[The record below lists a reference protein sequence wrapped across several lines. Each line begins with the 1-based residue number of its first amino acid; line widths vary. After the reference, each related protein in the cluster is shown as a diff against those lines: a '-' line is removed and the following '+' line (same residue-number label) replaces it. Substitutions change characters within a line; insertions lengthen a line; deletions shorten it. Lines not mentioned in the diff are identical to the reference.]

1 MVSASVIA
9 MAALCWLGLL
19 FGVALLGERR
29 PNLFEKRWAIV
40 YALSLAIHCTSWT
53 FYGTV
58 TQASRSGWWLPPTFV
73 GAILMYLFGLKFL
86 RRLVQLVREYN
97 AGSLA
102 DLIAVRLGRHSGLAA
117 TVTVVVV
124 IGIVPY
130 IALQLKAVA
139 MSYGILSHGQLPES
153 EPWQDSALYV
163 ALLMALFAMLF
174 GTRRASTMAHN
185 RGLVLAMAFE
195 SLFKLGAMLALGT
208 LLFTA
213 APAGLP
219 VNVPAPPD
227 SGGFPALILL
237 GALAMFTMPHQFY
250 AGIVECRDDSHLR
263 SARWLF
269 PLYLLLISLPILP
282 LARLGDALL
291 GPSGVSSDMYVL
303 ALPLARGEHGLALI
317 AFLGGLS
324 AATSM
329 VVIAT
334 LTLSLMVVNHF
345 IAPLRVKAGWG
356 RDERVDLR
364 GELLNHRRVAIL
376 VVILLAWAYSRVLAS
391 NEALADIG
399 AISFSALAGLTPAL
413 LAAVYRPQLG
423 PRAVM
428 AGLAAGT
435 LAWMYAV
442 MPALLSPA
450 PAWMHGGPFGLHW
463 LAPDNLLGLS
473 NWNRLGRAVV
483 VSLLVNLVVMLAVAS
498 SRFGRSAQAISVGE
512 VGLVELRA
520 LAARFLPSER
530 VELLFDQAPLS
541 GPAGSILAAQVEH
554 ELAAV
559 IGAASARLLLEVV
572 HRQGRDDLDTVV
584 AIVGEAA
591 QDLRFNQ
598 RVLEAALENMS
609 QCICVVDAELR
620 LVAWNTPYARLFN
633 YPAELLQVGRSVA
646 ELTRWNI
653 DAGMLGPG
661 EVEQR
666 VQRRLAHMRAG
677 TRHLSER
684 RFPDGTIVEIRG
696 NPMPGGGFVATFTDV
711 TAFRQAEA
719 GLKRVN
725 ETLELRVDERTRALT
740 AASAEAQAAND
751 AKSRF
756 LAAVTHDLMQ
766 PLHAAQLFAHT
777 LTEHGRDAVTAQH
790 LNGALAATEGLLS
803 GLLDVA
809 RLEGGRLQP
818 QPRAFPLADVLDP
831 LSAEFGAIARDR
843 GVRLDV
849 VGTRLWVRS
858 DPQLLRRVLQN
869 FLSNALRYAEHGR
882 VLLGVRRS
890 GAQLRVEV
898 WDTGP
903 GIAQQEQRLI
913 FEEFRRGSTAGG
925 QGLGLGLSIAQRMAA
940 LLDHPLGLRS
950 WPGRGSVFDLTLP
963 TARTALRLPPLPEAS
978 VSLPAGRVLIVD
990 NEPAALAALG
1000 HLLSGWG
1007 WLVHAARNAEQALAA
1022 PWRPDL
1028 QVLDFHLD
1036 AGQTG
1041 LDVWHR
1047 LERQHPG
1054 VSTVM
1059 LTADRDGELRQRL
1072 LEAGIGVLYKPLKP
1086 LALHQVLQRI
1096 ALESRSRSAPDLDV
1110 TPGPRPDNAG
1120 QTSQRIS
1127 P

>member
-1 MVSASVIA
+1 MLSASVIA
-9 MAALCWLGLL
+9 IAALCWLGLL

-29 PNLFEKRWAIV
+29 PHIFEKRWAIV

-73 GAILMYLFGLKFL
+73 GAILMYLFALGFL
-86 RRLVQLVREYN
+86 RRMVQLVREYN

-102 DLIAVRLGRHSGLAA
+102 DLIAVRLGRHPGLAA
-117 TVTVVVV
+117 LVTVVVV

-139 MSYGILSHGQLPES
+139 MSYGILSHGQLAES
-153 EPWQDSALYV
+153 SPWQDSALYV

-208 LLFTA
+208 LLFA
-213 APAGLP
+213 ALPADLP
-219 VNVPAPPD
+219 ANVPAPPD
-227 SGGFPALILL
+227 SSGFPALILL

-250 AGIVECRDDSHLR
+250 AGIVECREDGQLR
-263 SARWLF
+263 TARWLF

-282 LARLGDALL
+282 LARLGDAWL
-291 GPSGVSSDMYVL
+291 GASGVSSDMYVL
-303 ALPLARGEHGLALI
+303 ALPLARGEHGLALV

-345 IAPLRVKAGWG
+345 VAPLRVRAGWG
-356 RDERVDLR
+356 RDEHGDLR
-364 GELLNHRRVAIL
+364 GELLNYRRVAIL
-376 VVILLAWAYSRVLAS
+376 VVILLAWAYSRLLAG

-423 PRAVM
+423 SRAVM

-435 LAWMYAV
+435 LVWLYAV
-442 MPALLSPA
+442 LPALLSSM
-450 PAWMHGGPFGLHW
+450 PAWLHDGPFGLHW
-463 LAPDNLLGLS
+463 LAPDGLLGLG

-483 VSLLVNLVVMLAVAS
+483 VSLLLNVAVMLAMAGSRYGRVA
-498 SRFGRSAQAISVGE
+498 RTVSVGD

-520 LAARFLPSER
+520 LAARFLPPER
-530 VELLFDQAPLS
+530 VEYLFASAPAA
-541 GPAGSILAAQVEH
+541 GPAGSARVAEVEH

-609 QCICVVDAELR
+609 QGICVVDAELR
-620 LVAWNTPYARLFN
+620 LVAWNTPYARLFD
-633 YPAELLQVGRSVA
+633 YPPEMLQVGRPVA
-646 ELTRWNI
+646 ELTRHNI
-653 DAGMLGPG
+653 DIGMLGPG

-666 VQRRLAHMRAG
+666 VQRRLAHMREG

-719 GLKRVN
+719 ALKRIN
-725 ETLELRVDERTRALT
+725 ETLELRVEARTRELA
-740 AASAEAQAAND
+740 AASAEAQAANE

-766 PLHAAQLFAHT
+766 PLHAAQLFAHA
-777 LTEHGRDAVTAQH
+777 LTERGGDAANARH
-790 LNGALAATEGLLS
+790 LNGALAATEGLLT

-809 RLEGGRLQP
+809 RLEGGRLHP
-818 QPRAFPLADVLDP
+818 QPRAFALAEVLDP
-831 LSAEFGAIARDR
+831 LAAEFRAIAIDR

-849 VGTRLWVRS
+849 VGTRAWVRS

-869 FLSNALRYAEHGR
+869 FLSNALRYGERGR
-882 VLLGVRRS
+882 VLLGTRRR
-890 GAQLRVEV
+890 GGQLRIEV

-903 GIAQQEQRLI
+903 GIAPEEQRLI
-913 FEEFRRGSTAGG
+913 FQEFRRGSAAGG
-925 QGLGLGLSIAQRMAA
+925 QGLGLGLSIAQRMAD
-940 LLDHPLGLRS
+940 LLGHPLGLRS
-950 WPGRGSVFDLTLP
+950 WPGRGSVFHVDAP
-963 TARTALRLPPLPEAS
+963 VAQAVARSAPPAHAQQP
-978 VSLPAGRVLIVD
+978 LPAGRALLLD

-1000 HLLSGWG
+1000 SLLAGWG
-1007 WLVHAARNAEQALAA
+1007 WHVHVARNAEQALAA

-1028 QVLDFHLD
+1028 HILDFHLD
-1036 AGQTG
+1036 GGQTG
-1041 LDVWHR
+1041 LDVWHLLR
-1047 LERQHPG
+1047 ARYADVP
-1054 VSTVM
+1054 TVM

-1072 LEAGIGVLYKPLKP
+1072 LEAGVGVLYKPLKP
-1086 LALHQVLQRI
+1086 LALRQVLQRVI
-1096 ALESRSRSAPDLDV
+1096 AGAERA
-1110 TPGPRPDNAG
+1110 
-1120 QTSQRIS
+1120 
-1127 P
+1127 

>member
-1 MVSASVIA
+1 MLSTSIIA
-9 MAALCWLGLL
+9 VAALCWLGLL

-29 PNLFEKRWAIV
+29 PRIFERRWAIV

-73 GAILMYLFGLKFL
+73 GAILMYVFALKFL

-97 AGSLA
+97 ASSLA
-102 DLIAVRLGRHSGLAA
+102 DLIAVRLGRHPGLAA
-117 TVTVVVV
+117 MVTAVMV

-139 MSYGILSHGQLPES
+139 MSYGILSRGQLAQS
-153 EPWQDSALYV
+153 APWQDSALYV

-174 GTRRASTMAHN
+174 GTRRASTMEHN

-195 SLFKLGAMLALGT
+195 SLFKLGAMLALGS
-208 LLFTA
+208 LLFSA
-213 APAGLP
+213 LPAGLP
-219 VNVPAPPD
+219 ITVPPPPD

-237 GALAMFTMPHQFY
+237 GALAMFTLPHQFY
-250 AGIVECRDDSHLR
+250 AGVVECRDDGHLR
-263 SARWLF
+263 TARWLF

-282 LARLGDALL
+282 LARIGDALL

-303 ALPLARGEHGLALI
+303 ALPLARGERGLALV

-334 LTLSLMVVNHF
+334 LTLSLMLVNHF
-345 IAPLRVKAGWG
+345 IAPLRVRAGWG
-356 RDERVDLR
+356 RDEHGDLR

-376 VVILLAWAYSRVLAS
+376 VVLLLAWTYSRVLAR

-399 AISFSALAGLTPAL
+399 SISFSALAGLTPAL

-423 PRAVM
+423 SRAVI

-435 LAWMYAV
+435 LVWLYAV
-442 MPALLSPA
+442 LPTLLPGA
-450 PAWMHGGPFGLHW
+450 PPWLHAGLFGQHW
-463 LAPDNLLGLS
+463 LAPDDLFGLGD
-473 NWNRLGRAVV
+473 WNRLGRAVA
-483 VSLLVNLVVMLAVAS
+483 VSLVANVAVMLSVAET
-498 SRFGRSAQAISVGE
+498 RFGRAARAVSVGH
-512 VGLVELRA
+512 VGVTELRA
-520 LAARFLPSER
+520 LAARFLSAER
-530 VELLFDQAPLS
+530 VEHLFDAALPA
-541 GPAGSILAAQVEH
+541 GPAGSALVAEVEH

-591 QDLRFNQ
+591 QDLHFNQ

-609 QCICVVDAELR
+609 QGICVVDAELQ
-620 LVAWNTPYARLFN
+620 LVAWNRRYASLFD
-633 YPAELLQVGRSVA
+633 YPDALLQVGRPVA
-646 ELTRWNI
+646 ELTRYNI
-653 DAGMLGPG
+653 AMGMLGPG
-661 EVEQR
+661 EDERR
-666 VQRRLAHMRAG
+666 VQRRLTHMRAG

-684 RFPDGTIVEIRG
+684 CFPDGTIVEIRG

-711 TAFRQAEA
+711 TAFRQAEMA
-719 GLKRVN
+719 LKRVN
-725 ETLELRVDERTRALT
+725 ETLELRVEERTRALA
-740 AASAEAQAAND
+740 AASAEAQRANE

-766 PLHAAQLFAHT
+766 PLHAAQLFAHA
-777 LTEHGRDAVTAQH
+777 LTERGADAATADH
-790 LNGALAATEGLLS
+790 LNGALAATEGLLA
-803 GLLDVA
+803 GLLDIA
-809 RLEGGRLQP
+809 RLEGGRLHP
-818 QPRAFPLADVLDP
+818 QARAFALAEVLDP
-831 LSAEFGAIARDR
+831 LAAEFRAIALDR

-849 VGTRLWVRS
+849 VGTRAWVHS

-882 VLLGVRRS
+882 VLLGARRC
-890 GAQLRVEV
+890 GDRLQVEV

-903 GIAQQEQRLI
+903 GIAADEQQLI
-913 FEEFRRGSTAGG
+913 FQEFRRGSAAGG
-925 QGLGLGLSIAQRMAA
+925 QGLGLGLSIAQRMAG
-940 LLDHPLGLRS
+940 LLGHPLGLRS
-950 WPGRGSVFDLTLP
+950 WPGRGSVFHLDMPRVPATP
-963 TARTALRLPPLPEAS
+963 QPPAGVDTWQP
-978 VSLPAGRVLIVD
+978 LPAGRALVLD
-990 NEPAALAALG
+990 NEPAALAALC
-1000 HLLSGWG
+1000 HLLASWG
-1007 WLVHAARNAEQALAA
+1007 WLVHAARNVEQALAA

-1028 QVLDFHLD
+1028 QILDFHLD
-1036 AGQTG
+1036 RGRTG
-1041 LDVWHR
+1041 LEVWR
-1047 LERQHPG
+1047 LLQALHAEVP
-1054 VSTVM
+1054 TVM

-1086 LALHQVLQRI
+1086 LALRQVLQRVV
-1096 ALESRSRSAPDLDV
+1096 A
-1110 TPGPRPDNAG
+1110 AG
-1120 QTSQRIS
+1120 VRA
-1127 P
+1127 

>member
-1 MVSASVIA
+1 VLSANLIA
-9 MAALCWLGLL
+9 FAALCWLGML

-29 PNLFEKRWAIV
+29 PHIFEKRWAIV

-73 GAILMYLFGLKFL
+73 GAILMYLFAIRFL

-102 DLIAVRLGRHSGLAA
+102 DLIAVRLGRHPGLAA
-117 TVTVVVV
+117 MVTAVMV

-139 MSYGILSHGQLPES
+139 MSYGILSQGQLTES
-153 EPWQDSALYV
+153 APWQDSALYV

-195 SLFKLGAMLALGT
+195 SLFKLAAMLALGT
-208 LLFTA
+208 LLFT
-213 APAGLP
+213 GLP
-219 VNVPAPPD
+219 ANLPLNVPPPPD
-227 SGGFPALILL
+227 SGGFPPLILL
-237 GALAMFTMPHQFY
+237 GALAMFTLPHQFY
-250 AGIVECRDDSHLR
+250 AGVVECRDDGHLR
-263 SARWLF
+263 TARWLF

-282 LARLGDALL
+282 LARMGDALL

-303 ALPLARGEHGLALI
+303 ALPLARGEHGLALV

-345 IAPLRVKAGWG
+345 IAPLRVRAGWG
-356 RDERVDLR
+356 RDEHGDLR
-364 GELLNHRRVAIL
+364 GELLNYRRVAIL
-376 VVILLAWAYSRVLAS
+376 VVLLLAWTYSRVLAR

-399 AISFSALAGLTPAL
+399 SISFSALAGLTPAM

-423 PRAVM
+423 SRAVI

-435 LAWMYAV
+435 MVWLYAV
-442 MPALLSPA
+442 LPVLLPSPL
-450 PAWMHGGPFGLHW
+450 PWLHDGPFGLHW
-463 LAPDNLLGLS
+463 LAPDGLFGLGD
-473 NWNRLGRAVV
+473 WNRLGRVV
-483 VSLLVNLVVMLAVAS
+483 TVSLVANVAVMQAVAG
-498 SRFGRSAQAISVGE
+498 SRYGRAARAVSVGHIG
-512 VGLVELRA
+512 VTELRA
-520 LAARFLPSER
+520 LATRFLPAER
-530 VELLFDQAPLS
+530 VEHLFDAAPLAGPS
-541 GPAGSILAAQVEH
+541 GSLRVAEVEH

-572 HRQGRDDLDTVV
+572 HRQGREDLDTVV

-609 QCICVVDAELR
+609 QGICVVGAELQ
-620 LVAWNTPYARLFN
+620 LVAWNSPYARLFD
-633 YPAELLQVGRSVA
+633 YPPELLQVGRPVA
-646 ELTRWNI
+646 ELTRYNV
-653 DAGMLGPG
+653 DRGMIGPG
-661 EVEQR
+661 DSEQR
-666 VQRRLAHMRAG
+666 VQRRLTHMRAG

-711 TAFRQAEA
+711 TAFRQAESA
-719 GLKRVN
+719 LKRVN

-740 AASAEAQAAND
+740 AASAEAQTANE

-766 PLHAAQLFAHT
+766 PLHAAQLFAHA
-777 LTEHGRDAVTAQH
+777 LTEHGDAATTQH

-809 RLEGGRLQP
+809 RLESGRLHP
-818 QPRAFPLADVLDP
+818 QLRGFPLAEVLDP
-831 LSAEFGAIARDR
+831 LAAEFRAIALDR

-849 VGTRLWVRS
+849 VATRTWVRS

-869 FLSNALRYAEHGR
+869 FLSNALCYAEHGR
-882 VLLGVRRS
+882 VLLGVRRHRD
-890 GAQLRVEV
+890 QLQVEV

-903 GIAQQEQRLI
+903 GIAVEEQQLI
-913 FEEFRRGSTAGG
+913 FQEFRRGSTAGG
-925 QGLGLGLSIAQRMAA
+925 QGLGLGLSIAQRMAG
-940 LLDHPLGLRS
+940 LLGHPLGLRS
-950 WPGRGSVFDLTLP
+950 WPGRGSVFHLGLP
-963 TARTALRLPPLPEAS
+963 LARAAVRLPPLADSPQQLS
-978 VSLPAGRVLIVD
+978 AGRALVLD
-990 NEPAALAALG
+990 NEPTALAALS
-1000 HLLSGWG
+1000 HLLTSWG
-1007 WLVHAARNAEQALAA
+1007 WLVHSARNAEQALAA
-1022 PWRPDL
+1022 PWRADL
-1028 QVLDFHLD
+1028 HILDFHLD
-1036 AGQTG
+1036 GGQTG
-1041 LDVWHR
+1041 LEVWRQLQARHADV
-1047 LERQHPG
+1047 P
-1054 VSTVM
+1054 TVM

-1072 LEAGIGVLYKPLKP
+1072 LDAGIGVLYKPLKP
-1086 LALHQVLQRI
+1086 LALRQVLQRV
-1096 ALESRSRSAPDLDV
+1096 A
-1110 TPGPRPDNAG
+1110 AG
-1120 QTSQRIS
+1120 VERT
-1127 P
+1127 

>member
-1 MVSASVIA
+1 MLSASVIA
-9 MAALCWLGLL
+9 IAALCWLGLL

-29 PNLFEKRWAIV
+29 PHIFEKRWAIV

-73 GAILMYLFGLKFL
+73 GAILMYLFALKFL
-86 RRLVQLVREYN
+86 GRLVQLVREYN

-117 TVTVVVV
+117 LVTAVVV

-139 MSYGILSHGQLPES
+139 MSYGILSHGQLAES
-153 EPWQDSALYV
+153 NPWQDSALYV

-195 SLFKLGAMLALGT
+195 SLFKLGAMLALGS
-208 LLFTA
+208 LLFA
-213 APAGLP
+213 AVPPGLP
-219 VNVPAPPD
+219 ASVPAPPD

-250 AGIVECRDDSHLR
+250 AGIVECREDGQLR
-263 SARWLF
+263 TARWLF

-282 LARLGDALL
+282 LARLGDAWL
-291 GPSGVSSDMYVL
+291 GASGVSSDMYVL
-303 ALPLARGEHGLALI
+303 ALPLARGEHGLALV

-334 LTLSLMVVNHF
+334 LALSLMVVNHF
-345 IAPLRVKAGWG
+345 IAPLRVRAGWG
-356 RDERVDLR
+356 RDEHGDLR

-376 VVILLAWAYSRVLAS
+376 AVILLAWAYSRVLAR

-435 LAWMYAV
+435 AIWMYAV
-442 MPALLSPA
+442 LPALLPSA
-450 PAWMHGGPFGLHW
+450 PAWLHDGPFGLHW
-463 LAPDNLLGLS
+463 LAPGGLLGLG

-483 VSLLVNLVVMLAVAS
+483 VSLLVNMVVMLAVAG
-498 SRFGRSAQAISVGE
+498 SRFGRAARAVSVGD

-520 LAARFLPSER
+520 LAARFLSPER
-530 VELLFDQAPLS
+530 VGHLFASAPAV
-541 GPAGSILAAQVEH
+541 GPAGSARVAEVEH

-609 QCICVVDAELR
+609 QGICVVDAELR
-620 LVAWNTPYARLFN
+620 LVAWNTPYAQLFD
-633 YPAELLQVGRSVA
+633 YPPELLQVGRPVA
-646 ELTRWNI
+646 ELTRYNI
-653 DAGMLGPG
+653 DAGMLGSG
-661 EVEQR
+661 ETDAR
-666 VQRRLAHMRAG
+666 VQRRLAHMHAG

-696 NPMPGGGFVATFTDV
+696 NPMPGGGFVATFSDV
-711 TAFRQAEA
+711 TAFRQAEDS
-719 GLKRVN
+719 LKRVN
-725 ETLELRVDERTRALT
+725 ETLELRVEERTRELAV
-740 AASAEAQAAND
+740 ASAEATAANE

-766 PLHAAQLFAHT
+766 PLHAAQLFAHA
-777 LTEHGRDAVTAQH
+777 LTERGGDAATAQH
-790 LNGALAATEGLLS
+790 LNGALAATEGLLT

-809 RLEGGRLQP
+809 RLEGGRLHP
-818 QPRAFPLADVLDP
+818 QPRAFALAEVLDP
-831 LSAEFGAIARDR
+831 LAAEFRAIAVDR
-843 GVRLDV
+843 GVRLDA
-849 VGTRLWVRS
+849 VGTRAWVRS

-869 FLSNALRYAEHGR
+869 FLSNALRYAEGGR
-882 VLLGVRRS
+882 VLLGVRRR
-890 GAQLRVEV
+890 GAQLRIEV

-903 GIAQQEQRLI
+903 GIAPEEQQLI
-913 FEEFRRGSTAGG
+913 FQEFRRGSAAGG
-925 QGLGLGLSIAQRMAA
+925 QGLGLGLSIAQRMAD
-940 LLDHPLGLRS
+940 LLGHPLGLQS
-950 WPGRGSVFDLTLP
+950 WPGRGSVFCIDLPL
-963 TARTALRLPPLPEAS
+963 ARAAIRLPPIADTPRALP
-978 VSLPAGRVLIVD
+978 VGRALVLD

-1000 HLLSGWG
+1000 SLLTSWG
-1007 WLVHAARNAEQALAA
+1007 WQVHAARNPAQALAA

-1028 QVLDFHLD
+1028 HILDFHLD
-1036 AGQTG
+1036 GGQTG
-1041 LDVWHR
+1041 LEVWQRLNRRHADV
-1047 LERQHPG
+1047 P
-1054 VSTVM
+1054 TVM

-1086 LALHQVLQRI
+1086 LALRQVLQRV
-1096 ALESRSRSAPDLDV
+1096 AAGV
-1110 TPGPRPDNAG
+1110 TH
-1120 QTSQRIS
+1120 S
-1127 P
+1127 

>member
-1 MVSASVIA
+1 MLSTTLIA
-9 MAALCWLGLL
+9 IAALCWLGLL
-19 FGVALLGERR
+19 FGVALPGERR
-29 PNLFEKRWAIV
+29 SRIFEKRWAIV
-40 YALSLAIHCTSWT
+40 YALSLAVHCTSWT

-73 GAILMYLFGLKFL
+73 GAILMYLFALGFL

-117 TVTVVVV
+117 LVTVVVV

-139 MSYGILSHGQLPES
+139 MSYGILSHGQLAES
-153 EPWQDSALYV
+153 NPWQDSALYV

-195 SLFKLGAMLALGT
+195 SLFKLGAMLALGS
-208 LLFTA
+208 LLFAT
-213 APAGLP
+213 
-219 VNVPAPPD
+219 VPTGVPDYVPPPPD

-250 AGIVECRDDSHLR
+250 AGIVECREDGQLR
-263 SARWLF
+263 TARWLF

-282 LARLGDALL
+282 LARLGDAWL
-291 GPSGVSSDMYVL
+291 GASGVSSDMYVL
-303 ALPLARGEHGLALI
+303 ALPLARGEHGLALV

-334 LTLSLMVVNHF
+334 LTLSLMVVNHL
-345 IAPLRVKAGWG
+345 IAPLRVRAGWG
-356 RDERVDLR
+356 RDEHGDLR
-364 GELLNHRRVAIL
+364 GELLNYRRVAIL
-376 VVILLAWAYSRVLAS
+376 VLILLAWAYSRLLAR

-399 AISFSALAGLTPAL
+399 AISFSALAGLTPAML
-413 LAAVYRPQLG
+413 VAMYRPQLG

-435 LAWMYAV
+435 LAWAYAV
-442 MPALLSPA
+442 LPTLLPAA
-450 PAWMHGGPFGLHW
+450 PAWLHAGPLGLHW
-463 LAPDNLLGLS
+463 LAPDGLLGLG

-483 VSLLVNLVVMLAVAS
+483 AGLLVNIAVTLAVAG
-498 SRFGRSAQAISVGE
+498 SRFGRAARAVSVGD

-520 LAARFLPSER
+520 LAMRFLSPER
-530 VELLFDQAPLS
+530 VAQLFATAPAV
-541 GPAGSILAAQVEH
+541 GPAGSARVAEVEH

-572 HRQGRDDLDTVV
+572 HRQGREDLDTVV

-609 QCICVVDAELR
+609 QGICVVDAELR
-620 LVAWNTPYARLFN
+620 LVAWNTPYARLFD
-633 YPAELLQVGRSVA
+633 YPPELLQVGRPVA
-646 ELTRWNI
+646 ELTRHNI
-653 DAGMLGPG
+653 GLGLLGPG
-661 EVEQR
+661 EVEAR
-666 VQRRLAHMRAG
+666 VQRRLAHMREG

-719 GLKRVN
+719 ALKRIN
-725 ETLELRVDERTRALT
+725 ETLELRVEERTRELA
-740 AASAEAQAAND
+740 AASAEAQAANE

-766 PLHAAQLFAHT
+766 PLHAAQLFAHA
-777 LTEHGRDAVTAQH
+777 LTERGGDAANARH

-809 RLEGGRLQP
+809 RLEGARLHP
-818 QPRAFPLADVLDP
+818 QPRAFALAEVLDP
-831 LSAEFGAIARDR
+831 LAAEFRAIALDR
-843 GVRLDV
+843 GVRFEV
-849 VGTRLWVRS
+849 VATRAWVHS
-858 DPQLLRRVLQN
+858 DPQLLRRGLQN

-882 VLLGVRRS
+882 VLLGVRR
-890 GAQLRVEV
+890 QRDRLRVEV
-898 WDTGP
+898 WDSGP
-903 GIAQQEQRLI
+903 GIAPEERQLI
-913 FEEFRRGSTAGG
+913 FQEFRRGSAAGG
-925 QGLGLGLSIAQRMAA
+925 QGLGLGLSIAQRMAD
-940 LLDHPLGLRS
+940 LLGHPLGLRS
-950 WPGRGSVFDLTLP
+950 WPGHGSVFHLDVPL
-963 TARTALRLPPLPEAS
+963 ARAAIRLPPPVDTPRALP
-978 VSLPAGRVLIVD
+978 VGRALVLD

-1000 HLLSGWG
+1000 NLLASWG
-1007 WLVHAARNAEQALAA
+1007 WHVHAARNSAEALAA

-1028 QVLDFHLD
+1028 HILDFHLD
-1036 AGQTG
+1036 GGRTG
-1041 LDVWHR
+1041 LEAWELLRARHADV
-1047 LERQHPG
+1047 P
-1054 VSTVM
+1054 TVM

-1072 LEAGIGVLYKPLKP
+1072 LEIGIGVLYKPLKP
-1086 LALHQVLQRI
+1086 LALRQVLQRV
-1096 ALESRSRSAPDLDV
+1096 AVGMPRS
-1110 TPGPRPDNAG
+1110 
-1120 QTSQRIS
+1120 
-1127 P
+1127 

>member
-1 MVSASVIA
+1 MLSASVIA
-9 MAALCWLGLL
+9 FAALCWLGLL

-29 PNLFEKRWAIV
+29 PHIFEKRWATV

-73 GAILMYLFGLKFL
+73 GAILVYLFALKFL
-86 RRLVQLVREYN
+86 GRLVQLVREYN

-117 TVTVVVV
+117 LVTAVVV

-139 MSYGILSHGQLPES
+139 MSYGILSHGQLSES
-153 EPWQDSALYV
+153 DPWQDSALYV

-195 SLFKLGAMLALGT
+195 SLFKLGAMLALGS

-213 APAGLP
+213 LPAGLP
-219 VNVPAPPD
+219 VAVPQAPD

-250 AGIVECRDDSHLR
+250 AGIVECRSDDNLR
-263 SARWLF
+263 TARWVF

-282 LARLGDALL
+282 LARMGDAWL
-291 GPSGVSSDMYVL
+291 GSSGVSSDMYVL

-324 AATSM
+324 AATGM

-334 LTLSLMVVNHF
+334 LALSLMVVNHF

-356 RDERVDLR
+356 RDEHGDLR

-376 VVILLAWAYSRVLAS
+376 VVILLAWAYSRALAR

-399 AISFSALAGLTPAL
+399 AISFSALAGLAPAL

-423 PRAVM
+423 SRAVM

-435 LAWMYAV
+435 LVWMYAV
-442 MPALLSPA
+442 LPALLPGA
-450 PAWMHGGPFGLHW
+450 PPWLHGGPFGMHW
-463 LAPDNLLGLS
+463 LAPDGLLGLA

-483 VSLLVNLVVMLAVAS
+483 VSLLINFAVMLAVAG
-498 SRFGRSAQAISVGE
+498 SRYGRAARAVSVGD
-512 VGLVELRA
+512 VGLLELRA
-520 LAARFLPSER
+520 LATRFLPSER
-530 VELLFDQAPLS
+530 VEHLFDSAPTAGL
-541 GPAGSILAAQVEH
+541 AGSMRVAEVEH

-609 QCICVVDAELR
+609 QGICVVDAELH
-620 LVAWNTPYARLFN
+620 LVAWNSPYARLFN
-633 YPAELLQVGRSVA
+633 YPPELLQVGRPVA
-646 ELTRWNI
+646 ELTRYNI

-661 EVEQR
+661 EAEQR

-684 RFPDGTIVEIRG
+684 CFPDGTIVEIRG

-711 TAFRQAEA
+711 TAFRQAE
-719 GLKRVN
+719 GSLKRVN
-725 ETLELRVDERTRALT
+725 ETLELRVEERTRALA
-740 AASAEAQAAND
+740 AASAEAQAANE

-766 PLHAAQLFAHT
+766 PLHAAQLFAHA
-777 LTEHGRDAVTAQH
+777 LTEQGDNATARH
-790 LNGALAATEGLLS
+790 LNGALAATEGLLT

-809 RLEGGRLQP
+809 RLEGGRLHP
-818 QPRAFPLADVLDP
+818 QPRAFALAEVLDP
-831 LSAEFGAIARDR
+831 LAAEFRAIALDR

-849 VGTRLWVRS
+849 VGTRAWVHS

-882 VLLGVRRS
+882 VLLGVRRA
-890 GAQLRVEV
+890 GQQLRVEV

-903 GIAQQEQRLI
+903 GITPGEQQLI
-913 FEEFRRGSTAGG
+913 FREFHRGSTAGG

-940 LLDHPLGLRS
+940 LLGHRLGLRS
-950 WPGRGSVFDLTLP
+950 WPGRGSVFDLGVP
-963 TARTALRLPPLPEAS
+963 MAHAAPRPPAVADARQA
-978 VSLPAGRVLIVD
+978 LPAGRALILD

-1000 HLLSGWG
+1000 SLLTSWG
-1007 WLVHAARNAEQALAA
+1007 WHVHAARNAEQALAA

-1028 QVLDFHLD
+1028 HILDFHLD
-1036 AGQTG
+1036 GGDSG
-1041 LDVWHR
+1041 LDVWRR
-1047 LERQHPG
+1047 LRELHADVPA
-1054 VSTVM
+1054 VV

-1072 LEAGIGVLYKPLKP
+1072 LDAGAGVLYKPLKP
-1086 LALHQVLQRI
+1086 LALRQVLQR
-1096 ALESRSRSAPDLDV
+1096 V
-1110 TPGPRPDNAG
+1110 TAG
-1120 QTSQRIS
+1120 AARA
-1127 P
+1127 

>member
-1 MVSASVIA
+1 MLSATLIA
-9 MAALCWLGLL
+9 FAALCWLGLL

-29 PNLFEKRWAIV
+29 PHIFEKRWAIV

-73 GAILMYLFGLKFL
+73 GAILMYLFAIRFL

-102 DLIAVRLGRHSGLAA
+102 DLIAVRLGRHPGLAA
-117 TVTVVVV
+117 MVTAVMV

-139 MSYGILSHGQLPES
+139 MSYGILSRGQLSES
-153 EPWQDSALYV
+153 APWQDSALYV

-195 SLFKLGAMLALGT
+195 SLFKLGAMLALGS

-213 APAGLP
+213 LPAGLP
-219 VNVPAPPD
+219 VHVPPPPD

-237 GALAMFTMPHQFY
+237 GALAMFTLPHQFY
-250 AGIVECRDDSHLR
+250 AGVVECRDDGHLR
-263 SARWLF
+263 TARWLF

-282 LARLGDALL
+282 LARIGDALL

-303 ALPLARGEHGLALI
+303 ALPLARGEHGLALV

-345 IAPLRVKAGWG
+345 VAPLRVRAGWG
-356 RDERVDLR
+356 RDEHGDLR
-364 GELLNHRRVAIL
+364 GELLNYRRVAIL
-376 VVILLAWAYSRVLAS
+376 VVLLLAWTYSRVLAR

-399 AISFSALAGLTPAL
+399 SISFSALAGLTPAL
-413 LAAVYRPQLG
+413 LAAVYRPQIG
-423 PRAVM
+423 SRAVI

-435 LAWMYAV
+435 LVWLYAV
-442 MPALLSPA
+442 LPVLLPATLPWL
-450 PAWMHGGPFGLHW
+450 HDGPFGLRW
-463 LAPDNLLGLS
+463 LAPDGLFGLGD
-473 NWNRLGRAVV
+473 WNRLGRAVL
-483 VSLLVNLVVMLAVAS
+483 VSLVANVAVMQAVAG
-498 SRFGRSAQAISVGE
+498 SRYGRAARAVSVGH
-512 VGLVELRA
+512 VGVTELRA
-520 LAARFLPSER
+520 LATRFLPSER
-530 VELLFDQAPLS
+530 VEHLFDAAPLAGPS
-541 GPAGSILAAQVEH
+541 GSARVAEVEH

-572 HRQGRDDLDTVV
+572 HRQGREDLDTVV

-609 QCICVVDAELR
+609 QGICVVDAELQ
-620 LVAWNTPYARLFN
+620 LVAWNSPYARLFD
-633 YPAELLQVGRSVA
+633 YPPELLQVGQPVA
-646 ELTRWNI
+646 ELTRHNVERGLI
-653 DAGMLGPG
+653 GPG
-661 EVEQR
+661 DSEQR
-666 VQRRLAHMRAG
+666 VQQRLTHMRAG

-711 TAFRQAEA
+711 TAFRQAEGA
-719 GLKRVN
+719 LKRVN

-740 AASAEAQAAND
+740 AASAEAQAANE

-766 PLHAAQLFAHT
+766 PLHAAQLFAHA
-777 LTEHGRDAVTAQH
+777 LTEHGGDAATAQH

-803 GLLDVA
+803 GLLDMA
-809 RLEGGRLQP
+809 RLEGGRLHP
-818 QPRAFPLADVLDP
+818 QPRAFPLAEVLDP
-831 LSAEFGAIARDR
+831 LAAEFRAIARDR

-849 VGTRLWVRS
+849 VGTHAWVRS

-869 FLSNALRYAEHGR
+869 FLSNALRYAAHGR
-882 VLLGVRRS
+882 VLLGVRRR
-890 GAQLRVEV
+890 GEQLRVEV

-903 GIAQQEQRLI
+903 GIAADEQQLI
-913 FEEFRRGSTAGG
+913 FQEFRRGSAAGG

-940 LLDHPLGLRS
+940 LLGHPLGLRS
-950 WPGRGSVFDLTLP
+950 WPGRGSVFHLELP
-963 TARTALRLPPLPEAS
+963 MAGAVAQAPVTVDACRA
-978 VSLPAGRVLIVD
+978 LPAGRALVLD
-990 NEPAALAALG
+990 NEPAALAALC
-1000 HLLSGWG
+1000 HLLSSWG
-1007 WLVHAARNAEQALAA
+1007 WLVHGASNAEQALAT

-1028 QVLDFHLD
+1028 HILDFHLD
-1036 AGQTG
+1036 GGRTG
-1041 LDVWHR
+1041 LEVWQQLSALHVDV
-1047 LERQHPG
+1047 P
-1054 VSTVM
+1054 TVM

-1086 LALHQVLQRI
+1086 LALRQVLQR
-1096 ALESRSRSAPDLDV
+1096 V
-1110 TPGPRPDNAG
+1110 VVGAG
-1120 QTSQRIS
+1120 
-1127 P
+1127 

>member
-1 MVSASVIA
+1 MLSAGVIA
-9 MAALCWLGLL
+9 FAALCWLGLL

-29 PNLFEKRWAIV
+29 PQLFEKRWAIV

-73 GAILMYLFGLKFL
+73 GAILMYLFALKFL
-86 RRLVQLVREYN
+86 GRMVQLVREYN

-117 TVTVVVV
+117 LVTAVVV

-139 MSYGILSHGQLPES
+139 MSYGILSHGQLAES
-153 EPWQDSALYV
+153 DPWQDSALYV

-213 APAGLP
+213 LPTGLP
-219 VNVPAPPD
+219 SYIPPPPD

-250 AGIVECRDDSHLR
+250 AGIVECRSDGNLR
-263 SARWLF
+263 TARWLF

-282 LARLGDALL
+282 LARLGDAWL

-334 LTLSLMVVNHF
+334 LALSLMVVNHF
-345 IAPLRVKAGWG
+345 IAPLRVRAGWG
-356 RDERVDLR
+356 RAEQGDLR

-376 VVILLAWAYSRVLAS
+376 LVILLAWTYSRVLAR

-399 AISFSALAGLTPAL
+399 AISFSALAGLAPAL

-423 PRAVM
+423 SRAVM
-428 AGLAAGT
+428 AGLASGT
-435 LAWMYAV
+435 LVWMYAV
-442 MPALLSPA
+442 LPALLPSA
-450 PAWMHGGPFGLHW
+450 PAWLHGGPFGWHW
-463 LAPDNLLGLS
+463 LAPDDLLGLS
-473 NWNRLGRAVV
+473 NWNQLGRAVV
-483 VSLLVNLVVMLAVAS
+483 VSLLVNIAVMLAVAS
-498 SRFGRSAQAISVGE
+498 SRYGRIARAVSVGD
-512 VGLVELRA
+512 VGVVELRA

-530 VELLFDQAPLS
+530 VEHLFASAPAVGL
-541 GPAGSILAAQVEH
+541 AGSARVGQVEH

-609 QCICVVDAELR
+609 QGICVVDAELH
-620 LVAWNTPYARLFN
+620 LVAWNTPYAQLFD
-633 YPAELLQVGRSVA
+633 YPPELLQVGRPVA
-646 ELTRWNI
+646 ELTRHNI

-661 EVEQR
+661 EVDAR

-677 TRHLSER
+677 TPHLSER
-684 RFPDGTIVEIRG
+684 RFPGGTIVEIRG

-711 TAFRQAEA
+711 TAFRQAEVA
-719 GLKRVN
+719 LKRVN
-725 ETLELRVDERTRALT
+725 ETLELRVEERTRELA
-740 AASAEAQAAND
+740 AASAEAQAANE

-766 PLHAAQLFAHT
+766 PLHAAQLFAHA
-777 LTEHGRDAVTAQH
+777 LTEHGGDAVTTRH
-790 LNGALAATEGLLS
+790 LNGALAATEGLLT

-809 RLEGGRLQP
+809 RLEGGRLHP
-818 QPRAFPLADVLDP
+818 QPRAFALAEVLDP
-831 LSAEFGAIARDR
+831 LAAEFRAIALDR

-849 VGTRLWVRS
+849 AGTRAWVRS

-882 VLLGVRRS
+882 VLLGVRRR
-890 GAQLRVEV
+890 GDHLRVEV
-898 WDTGP
+898 WDSGP
-903 GIAQQEQRLI
+903 GIAPEEQQLI
-913 FEEFRRGSTAGG
+913 FQEFRRGSAAGG
-925 QGLGLGLSIAQRMAA
+925 QGLGLGLSIAQRMAD
-940 LLDHPLGLRS
+940 LLGHPLGLRS
-950 WPGRGSVFDLTLP
+950 WPGCGSVFHLDVPMAQVAVQLQP
-963 TARTALRLPPLPEAS
+963 AAS
-978 VSLPAGRVLIVD
+978 AQQSLPAGRALLLD
-990 NEPAALAALG
+990 NEPAALAALSN
-1000 HLLSGWG
+1000 LLTSWG

-1028 QVLDFHLD
+1028 HILDFHLD
-1036 AGQTG
+1036 GGHTG
-1041 LDVWHR
+1041 LEVWQQLNARHADV
-1047 LERQHPG
+1047 P
-1054 VSTVM
+1054 TVM

-1072 LEAGIGVLYKPLKP
+1072 LEAGMGVLYKPLKP
-1086 LALHQVLQRI
+1086 LALRQVLQR
-1096 ALESRSRSAPDLDV
+1096 V
-1110 TPGPRPDNAG
+1110 VAG
-1120 QTSQRIS
+1120 AMRA
-1127 P
+1127 

>member
-1 MVSASVIA
+1 MLSTSVIA
-9 MAALCWLGLL
+9 LAALCWLGLL

-29 PNLFEKRWAIV
+29 PHIFERRWAIV

-73 GAILMYLFGLKFL
+73 GAILMYLLALRFL
-86 RRLVQLVREYN
+86 GRMVQLVREYN

-117 TVTVVVV
+117 LVTAVVV

-139 MSYGILSHGQLPES
+139 MSYGVLSHGQLAES
-153 EPWQDSALYV
+153 RPWQDSALYV

-195 SLFKLGAMLALGT
+195 SLFKLGAMLALGS

-213 APAGLP
+213 LPADLP
-219 VNVPAPPD
+219 ARLPSVPD

-250 AGIVECRDDSHLR
+250 AGIVECRDDGQLR
-263 SARWLF
+263 TARWLF

-282 LARLGDALL
+282 LARLGDAVL
-291 GPSGVSSDMYVL
+291 GPSGVPSDMYVL
-303 ALPLARGEHGLALI
+303 ALPLARGEHGLALV

-324 AATSM
+324 AATGM

-345 IAPLRVKAGWG
+345 LAPLRVRAGWG
-356 RDERVDLR
+356 RDGQADLR

-376 VVILLAWAYSRVLAS
+376 AVILLAWAYSRLLAS

-399 AISFSALAGLTPAL
+399 AISFSALAGLTPAV
-413 LAAVYRPQLG
+413 LAAMYRPQLG
-423 PRAVM
+423 SRAVM
-428 AGLAAGT
+428 AGLAVGT
-435 LAWMYAV
+435 AVWMYAIV
-442 MPALLSPA
+442 PTLLPTT
-450 PAWMHGGPFGLHW
+450 PAWLQRGPFGWHW
-463 LAPDNLLGLS
+463 LAPDGLLGLDD
-473 NWNRLGRAVV
+473 WNRLGRAVA
-483 VSLLVNLVVMLAVAS
+483 VSLLANVAVMLAVAG
-498 SRFGRSAQAISVGE
+498 SRFGRAPHALSVGD

-520 LAARFLPSER
+520 LAARFLPPER
-530 VELLFDQAPLS
+530 VERLFADTPATGS
-541 GPAGSILAAQVEH
+541 AGSARVAQVEH

-609 QCICVVDAELR
+609 QGICVVDAELH
-620 LVAWNTPYARLFN
+620 LVAWNTPYARLFD
-633 YPAELLQVGRSVA
+633 YPPELLQVGRPVA
-646 ELTRWNI
+646 DLTRHNI
-653 DAGMLGPG
+653 GAGLLGAG
-661 EVEQR
+661 EVESR

-684 RFPDGTIVEIRG
+684 RFPDGTMVEIRG

-719 GLKRVN
+719 ALKRAN
-725 ETLELRVDERTRALT
+725 ETLELRVDERTRELA
-740 AASAEAQAAND
+740 AASAEAQAANE

-766 PLHAAQLFAHT
+766 PLHAAQLFAHA
-777 LTEHGRDAVTAQH
+777 LTERGGDLVASRH
-790 LNGALAATEGLLS
+790 LDGALSATEGLLT

-809 RLEGGRLQP
+809 RLEGGRLHP
-818 QPRAFPLADVLDP
+818 QPRAFALAEVLDP
-831 LSAEFGAIARDR
+831 LAAEFRAIALDR

-849 VGTRLWVRS
+849 VHAQAWVRS

-869 FLSNALRYAEHGR
+869 FLSNALRYAGRGR
-882 VLLGVRRS
+882 VLLGTRRH
-890 GAQLRVEV
+890 GDRLRVEV

-903 GIAQQEQRLI
+903 GIAPGEQRLI
-913 FEEFRRGSTAGG
+913 FQEFRRGRTAGG
-925 QGLGLGLSIAQRMAA
+925 QGLGLGLSIAQRMAD
-940 LLDHPLGLRS
+940 LLGHPLGLRS
-950 WPGRGSVFDLTLP
+950 WPGRGSVFSIEVPLATPVRASP
-963 TARTALRLPPLPEAS
+963 TSTEIPRPS
-978 VSLPAGRVLIVD
+978 SGRVLVLD
-990 NEPAALAALG
+990 NEPSALVALDA
-1000 HLLSGWG
+1000 LLTGWG
-1007 WLVHAARNAEQALAA
+1007 WQVYSARNAEQALAA

-1028 QVLDFHLD
+1028 HILDFHLD
-1036 AGQTG
+1036 DGQTG
-1041 LDVWHR
+1041 LDAWQLLNRRHA
-1047 LERQHPG
+1047 G
-1054 VSTVM
+1054 VPTVM

-1072 LEAGIGVLYKPLKP
+1072 REAGIGVLYKPLKP
-1086 LALHQVLQRI
+1086 LALRQILQRVT
-1096 ALESRSRSAPDLDV
+1096 AVGVSR
-1110 TPGPRPDNAG
+1110 
-1120 QTSQRIS
+1120 
-1127 P
+1127 

>member
-1 MVSASVIA
+1 MLSASVIA
-9 MAALCWLGLL
+9 IAALCWLGLL

-29 PNLFEKRWAIV
+29 PQLFEKRWAIV

-73 GAILMYLFGLKFL
+73 GAILMYLFALKFL
-86 RRLVQLVREYN
+86 GRLVQLVREYN

-117 TVTVVVV
+117 LVTAVVV

-139 MSYGILSHGQLPES
+139 MSYGILSHGQLAES
-153 EPWQDSALYV
+153 SPWQDSALYV

-213 APAGLP
+213 LPTGLP
-219 VNVPAPPD
+219 NYVPPPPD

-250 AGIVECRDDSHLR
+250 AGIVECRDDGQLR
-263 SARWLF
+263 TARWLF

-282 LARLGDALL
+282 LARLGDAWL
-291 GPSGVSSDMYVL
+291 GSSGVSSDMYVL
-303 ALPLARGEHGLALI
+303 ALPLARGEHGLALV

-334 LTLSLMVVNHF
+334 LALSLMVVNHF
-345 IAPLRVKAGWG
+345 IAPLRVRAGWG
-356 RDERVDLR
+356 RDEHGDLR

-376 VVILLAWAYSRVLAS
+376 VLILLAWAYSRVLAR

-423 PRAVM
+423 SRAVM
-428 AGLAAGT
+428 AGLTAGT
-435 LAWMYAV
+435 LVWVYAV
-442 MPALLSPA
+442 LPTLLPVA
-450 PAWMHGGPFGLHW
+450 PAWLRGGPFGLHW
-463 LAPDNLLGLS
+463 LAPDDLLGLG

-483 VSLLVNLVVMLAVAS
+483 VSLLANIVVMLAVAG
-498 SRFGRSAQAISVGE
+498 SRFGRAARVVSVGD

-520 LAARFLPSER
+520 LAMRFLPSER
-530 VELLFDQAPLS
+530 VDHLFANAPAA
-541 GPAGSILAAQVEH
+541 GPAGSARVAEVEH

-609 QCICVVDAELR
+609 QGICVVDAELR
-620 LVAWNTPYARLFN
+620 LVAWNTPYAQLFD
-633 YPAELLQVGRSVA
+633 YPPELLQVGRPVA
-646 ELTRWNI
+646 ELTRHNI

-661 EVEQR
+661 ETDAR

-684 RFPDGTIVEIRG
+684 RFPGDTIVEIRG
-696 NPMPGGGFVATFTDV
+696 NPMPDGGFVATFTDV

-719 GLKRVN
+719 ALKRVN
-725 ETLELRVDERTRALT
+725 ETLELRVEERTRELA
-740 AASAEAQAAND
+740 AASAEAQAAN
-751 AKSRF
+751 ASKSRF
-756 LAAVTHDLMQ
+756 LTAVSHDLMQ
-766 PLHAAQLFAHT
+766 PLHAAQLFAHS
-777 LTEHGRDAVTAQH
+777 LTERDGDAATAQH
-790 LNGALAATEGLLS
+790 LNGALAATEGLLT

-809 RLEGGRLQP
+809 RLEGGRLHP
-818 QPRAFPLADVLDP
+818 QPRAFALAEILDP
-831 LSAEFGAIARDR
+831 LAAEFRAIALDR

-849 VGTRLWVRS
+849 VGTRAWVRS

-869 FLSNALRYAEHGR
+869 FLSNALRYTEHGR
-882 VLLGVRRS
+882 VLLGVRRH
-890 GAQLRVEV
+890 GALLRVEV

-903 GIAQQEQRLI
+903 GIASEEQQLI
-913 FEEFRRGSTAGG
+913 FQEFRRGSTAGG
-925 QGLGLGLSIAQRMAA
+925 QGLGLGLSIAQRMAD
-940 LLDHPLGLRS
+940 LLGHPLGLRS
-950 WPGRGSVFDLTLP
+950 WPGRGSVFHLDVPL
-963 TARTALRLPPLPEAS
+963 ARAAIRLPPIVDTPR
-978 VSLPAGRVLIVD
+978 SLPAGRALVLD

-1000 HLLSGWG
+1000 SLLTSWG
-1007 WLVHAARNAEQALAA
+1007 WHVHAARNSAQALAA

-1028 QVLDFHLD
+1028 HILDFHLD
-1036 AGQTG
+1036 GGQTG
-1041 LDVWHR
+1041 LEAWELLRARHADV
-1047 LERQHPG
+1047 P
-1054 VSTVM
+1054 TVM

-1072 LEAGIGVLYKPLKP
+1072 LEAGISVLYKPLKP
-1086 LALHQVLQRI
+1086 LALRQVLQRV
-1096 ALESRSRSAPDLDV
+1096 AAGLPRS
-1110 TPGPRPDNAG
+1110 
-1120 QTSQRIS
+1120 
-1127 P
+1127 

>member
-1 MVSASVIA
+1 MLSAGIIA
-9 MAALCWLGLL
+9 VAALCWLGLL

-29 PNLFEKRWAIV
+29 PHIFEKRWAIV

-73 GAILMYLFGLKFL
+73 GAILVYLFALKFFG
-86 RRLVQLVREYN
+86 RLVQLVREYN

-117 TVTVVVV
+117 LVTAVVV

-139 MSYGILSHGQLPES
+139 MSYGILSHGQLSES
-153 EPWQDSALYV
+153 DPWQDSALYV

-213 APAGLP
+213 LPAGLP
-219 VNVPAPPD
+219 VNVPPPPD
-227 SGGFPALILL
+227 SDGFPALILL

-250 AGIVECRDDSHLR
+250 AGIVECRSDGNLR
-263 SARWLF
+263 TARWLF

-334 LTLSLMVVNHF
+334 LALSLMVVNHF

-356 RDERVDLR
+356 RDEHGDLR

-376 VVILLAWAYSRVLAS
+376 LVILLAWTYSRVLAR

-399 AISFSALAGLTPAL
+399 AISFSALAGLAPAL

-423 PRAVM
+423 SRAVM

-435 LAWMYAV
+435 LVWMYAV
-442 MPALLSPA
+442 LPALLPSA
-450 PAWMHGGPFGLHW
+450 PAWLRSGPFGWHW
-463 LAPDNLLGLS
+463 LAPDDLLGLS
-473 NWNRLGRAVV
+473 NWNQLGRAVV
-483 VSLLVNLVVMLAVAS
+483 VSLLVNIAVMLAVAS
-498 SRFGRSAQAISVGE
+498 SRYGRIARAVSVGD
-512 VGLVELRA
+512 VGVVELRA
-520 LAARFLPSER
+520 LAARFLPPER
-530 VELLFDQAPLS
+530 VEHLFASAPAVGL
-541 GPAGSILAAQVEH
+541 AGSVRVGQVEH

-609 QCICVVDAELR
+609 QGICVVDAELR
-620 LVAWNTPYARLFN
+620 LVAWNSPYARLFN
-633 YPAELLQVGRSVA
+633 YPPELLQVGRPVA
-646 ELTRWNI
+646 ELTRYNI

-661 EVEQR
+661 EAEQR
-666 VQRRLAHMRAG
+666 VQRRLTHMRAG

-711 TAFRQAEA
+711 TAFRQAE
-719 GLKRVN
+719 GSLKRVN
-725 ETLELRVDERTRALT
+725 ETLELRVEERTRALA

-766 PLHAAQLFAHT
+766 PLHAAQLFAHSV
-777 LTEHGRDAVTAQH
+777 TERGNDATTMQH
-790 LNGALAATEGLLS
+790 LNGALAATEGLLT

-809 RLEGGRLQP
+809 RLEGGRLHP
-818 QPRAFPLADVLDP
+818 QARAFPLAEVLDP
-831 LSAEFGAIARDR
+831 LAAEFRAIALDR

-849 VGTRLWVRS
+849 VGTRAWVRS

-869 FLSNALRYAEHGR
+869 FLSNAMRYAEHGR

-890 GAQLRVEV
+890 GQQLRVEV

-903 GIAQQEQRLI
+903 GIAPNEQQLI
-913 FEEFRRGSTAGG
+913 FQEFHRGSAAGG
-925 QGLGLGLSIAQRMAA
+925 QGLGLGLSIAQRMAG
-940 LLDHPLGLRS
+940 LLGHPLGLRS
-950 WPGRGSVFDLTLP
+950 WPGRGSVFNLSMP
-963 TARTALRLPPLPEAS
+963 MARAATRLPPVADAQQP
-978 VSLPAGRVLIVD
+978 LPAGRVLVLD
-990 NEPAALAALG
+990 NEPAALAALSS
-1000 HLLSGWG
+1000 LLVSWG
-1007 WLVHAARNAEQALAA
+1007 WHVHACRNTEQALAA
-1022 PWRPDL
+1022 PWQPDL
-1028 QVLDFHLD
+1028 HILDFHLD
-1036 AGQTG
+1036 GGCTG
-1041 LDVWHR
+1041 LDVWER
-1047 LERQHPG
+1047 LRARHADVP
-1054 VSTVM
+1054 TVM
-1059 LTADRDGELRQRL
+1059 LTADRDSELRQRL
-1072 LEAGIGVLYKPLKP
+1072 LDAGIGVLYKPLKP
-1086 LALHQVLQRI
+1086 LALRQVLQRV
-1096 ALESRSRSAPDLDV
+1096 A
-1110 TPGPRPDNAG
+1110 AG
-1120 QTSQRIS
+1120 VAQA
-1127 P
+1127 

>member
-1 MVSASVIA
+1 MLSASVIA
-9 MAALCWLGLL
+9 FAALCWLGLL

-29 PNLFEKRWAIV
+29 PHIFEKRWAIV

-73 GAILMYLFGLKFL
+73 GAILMYLFALKFL
-86 RRLVQLVREYN
+86 GRLVQLVREYN

-117 TVTVVVV
+117 LVTAVVV

-139 MSYGILSHGQLPES
+139 MSYGILSHGQLAES
-153 EPWQDSALYV
+153 NPWQDSALYV

-213 APAGLP
+213 LPEGLP
-219 VNVPAPPD
+219 SYIPPPPD

-250 AGIVECRDDSHLR
+250 AGIVECRDDGQLR
-263 SARWLF
+263 TARWLF

-282 LARLGDALL
+282 LARLGDAWL
-291 GPSGVSSDMYVL
+291 GSSGVSSDMYVL

-334 LTLSLMVVNHF
+334 LALSLMVVNHF
-345 IAPLRVKAGWG
+345 IAPLRVHAGWG
-356 RDERVDLR
+356 RDEHGDLR

-376 VVILLAWAYSRVLAS
+376 VLILLAWAYSRVLAR

-399 AISFSALAGLTPAL
+399 AISFSALAGLTPAML
-413 LAAVYRPQLG
+413 VAMYRPQLG

-428 AGLAAGT
+428 AGLASGT
-435 LAWMYAV
+435 LAWVYAV
-442 MPALLSPA
+442 LPTLLPAA
-450 PAWMHGGPFGLHW
+450 PAWLHGGPLGLHW
-463 LAPDNLLGLS
+463 LSPDGLLGLG
-473 NWNRLGRAVV
+473 NWNRLGRAVA
-483 VSLLVNLVVMLAVAS
+483 VSLLVNVVVMLAVAG
-498 SRFGRSAQAISVGE
+498 SRFGEAARVVSVGD

-520 LAARFLPSER
+520 LAMRFLPSER
-530 VELLFDQAPLS
+530 VEHLFANSPAVGL
-541 GPAGSILAAQVEH
+541 AGSARVAEVEH

-609 QCICVVDAELR
+609 QGICVVDADLH
-620 LVAWNTPYARLFN
+620 LVAWNTPYAQLFD
-633 YPAELLQVGRSVA
+633 YPPELLQVGRPVA
-646 ELTRWNI
+646 ELTRHNI

-661 EVEQR
+661 EVDAR

-684 RFPDGTIVEIRG
+684 RFPGGTIVEIRG

-719 GLKRVN
+719 ALKRVN
-725 ETLELRVDERTRALT
+725 ETLELRVEERTRELA
-740 AASAEAQAAND
+740 AASAEAQAANE

-766 PLHAAQLFAHT
+766 PLHAAQLFAHA
-777 LTEHGRDAVTAQH
+777 LTERGGDAVTAQH
-790 LNGALAATEGLLS
+790 LNGALAATEGLLT
-803 GLLDVA
+803 GLLDMA
-809 RLEGGRLQP
+809 RLEGGRLHP
-818 QPRAFPLADVLDP
+818 QPRAFALAEVLDP
-831 LSAEFGAIARDR
+831 LAAEFRAIALDR
-843 GVRLDV
+843 GVRLDA
-849 VGTRLWVRS
+849 VGTRGWVHS

-882 VLLGVRRS
+882 VLLGVRRR
-890 GAQLRVEV
+890 GDHLRVEV
-898 WDTGP
+898 WDSGP
-903 GIAQQEQRLI
+903 GIAPEEQQLI
-913 FEEFRRGSTAGG
+913 FQEFRRGSTAGG
-925 QGLGLGLSIAQRMAA
+925 QGLGLGLSIAQRMAD
-940 LLDHPLGLRS
+940 LLGHPLGLRS
-950 WPGRGSVFDLTLP
+950 RPGHGSVFDLSLP
-963 TARTALRLPPLPEAS
+963 MAQVAMQLPPIADAQR
-978 VSLPAGRVLIVD
+978 SLPAGRALVLD
-990 NEPAALAALG
+990 NEPAALAALSN
-1000 HLLSGWG
+1000 LLTGWG
-1007 WLVHAARNAEQALAA
+1007 WHVHAARNAEQALAT

-1028 QVLDFHLD
+1028 HILDFHLD
-1036 AGQTG
+1036 GGQTG
-1041 LDVWHR
+1041 LEVW
-1047 LERQHPG
+1047 RQLSALHAG
-1054 VSTVM
+1054 VPAVM

-1086 LALHQVLQRI
+1086 LALRQVLQR
-1096 ALESRSRSAPDLDV
+1096 AATGAMRV
-1110 TPGPRPDNAG
+1110 
-1120 QTSQRIS
+1120 
-1127 P
+1127 

>member
-1 MVSASVIA
+1 MLSVGAIA
-9 MAALCWLGLL
+9 FAALCWLGLL

-29 PNLFEKRWAIV
+29 PHLFEKRWAIV

-73 GAILMYLFGLKFL
+73 GAILVYLFALKFL
-86 RRLVQLVREYN
+86 GRLVQLVREYN

-117 TVTVVVV
+117 LVTAVVV

-139 MSYGILSHGQLPES
+139 MSYGILSQGQLSES
-153 EPWQDSALYV
+153 DPWQDSALYV

-208 LLFTA
+208 MLFTA
-213 APAGLP
+213 LPAGLP
-219 VNVPAPPD
+219 VNVPPAPD

-250 AGIVECRDDSHLR
+250 AGIVECRNDGNLR
-263 SARWLF
+263 TARWLF

-282 LARLGDALL
+282 LARMGDAWL
-291 GPSGVSSDMYVL
+291 GSSGVSSDMYVL
-303 ALPLARGEHGLALI
+303 ALPLARGDHGLALI

-345 IAPLRVKAGWG
+345 IAPVRVRAGWG
-356 RDERVDLR
+356 RDEHGDLR

-376 VVILLAWAYSRVLAS
+376 VVILLAWAYSRALAR

-423 PRAVM
+423 SRAVM
-428 AGLAAGT
+428 AGLAVGT
-435 LAWMYAV
+435 LVWMYAV
-442 MPALLSPA
+442 LPALLPTA
-450 PAWMHGGPFGLHW
+450 QAWLHGGPWGLQW
-463 LAPDNLLGLS
+463 LAPDGLLGLA

-483 VSLLVNLVVMLAVAS
+483 AGLLVNVAVTLVVAG
-498 SRFGRSAQAISVGE
+498 SRYGRAARAISVGD

-520 LAARFLPSER
+520 LAARFLPPER
-530 VELLFDQAPLS
+530 VAHLFNDAPRTGSS
-541 GPAGSILAAQVEH
+541 GGARVAEVEH

-572 HRQGRDDLDTVV
+572 HRQGRDQLDTVA
-584 AIVGEAA
+584 AIVGEAT

-609 QCICVVDAELR
+609 QGICVVDAELR
-620 LVAWNTPYARLFN
+620 LVAWNRCYAELFG
-633 YPAELLQVGRSVA
+633 YPPGLLQVGRAVA
-646 ELTRWNI
+646 ELTRYNI
-653 DAGMLGPG
+653 GRGMIGGG
-661 EVEQR
+661 ELDERVE
-666 VQRRLAHMRAG
+666 RRLSHMRAG

-684 RFPDGTIVEIRG
+684 RFPGGSVVEIRG

-711 TAFRQAEA
+711 TAFRQAEDSLLRA
-719 GLKRVN
+719 N
-725 ETLELRVDERTRALT
+725 ETLELRVGERTRALT
-740 AASAEAQAAND
+740 AASAEAQAANE

-766 PLHAAQLFAHT
+766 PLHAAQLFAHA
-777 LTEHGRDAVTAQH
+777 LTGRGADSSTANH
-790 LNGALAATEGLLS
+790 LNGALAATESLLA
-803 GLLDVA
+803 GLLDIA
-809 RLEGGRLQP
+809 RLEGGRLHP
-818 QPRAFPLADVLDP
+818 QPRDFPLAEVLDP
-831 LSAEFGAIARDR
+831 LAAEFHAIALDR
-843 GVRLDV
+843 GARLDV
-849 VGTRLWVRS
+849 VGSRAWVQS

-882 VLLGVRRS
+882 VLLGARRH

-903 GIAQQEQRLI
+903 GIAADERQLI
-913 FEEFRRGSTAGG
+913 FQEFRRGSAAGG
-925 QGLGLGLSIAQRMAA
+925 QGLGLGLSIAQRMAG
-940 LLDHPLGLRS
+940 LLGHPLGLRS
-950 WPGRGSVFDLTLP
+950 WPGRGSVFHLDL
-963 TARTALRLPPLPEAS
+963 PLVQAS
-978 VSLPAGRVLIVD
+978 VRPAPAALAQQPLPAGRALVLD
-990 NEPAALAALG
+990 NEPAALAALA
-1000 HLLSGWG
+1000 HLLTRWG

-1028 QVLDFHLD
+1028 HILDFHLD
-1036 AGQTG
+1036 GGRTG
-1041 LDVWHR
+1041 LDVWELLCARHADV
-1047 LERQHPG
+1047 P
-1054 VSTVM
+1054 TVM

-1072 LEAGIGVLYKPLKP
+1072 LDAGIGVLYKPLKP
-1086 LALHQVLQRI
+1086 LALRQVLQR
-1096 ALESRSRSAPDLDV
+1096 AA
-1110 TPGPRPDNAG
+1110 AG
-1120 QTSQRIS
+1120 VARA
-1127 P
+1127 

>member
-1 MVSASVIA
+1 MLSTTLIA
-9 MAALCWLGLL
+9 IAALCWLGLL

-29 PNLFEKRWAIV
+29 SRIFEKRWAIV

-73 GAILMYLFGLKFL
+73 GAILMYLFALGFL

-117 TVTVVVV
+117 LVTVVVV

-139 MSYGILSHGQLPES
+139 MSYGILSHGQLAES
-153 EPWQDSALYV
+153 NPWQDSALYV

-195 SLFKLGAMLALGT
+195 SLFKLGAMLALGS
-208 LLFTA
+208 LLFA
-213 APAGLP
+213 A
-219 VNVPAPPD
+219 VPTGVPDYVPPPPD

-250 AGIVECRDDSHLR
+250 AGIVECREDGQLR
-263 SARWLF
+263 TARWLF

-282 LARLGDALL
+282 LARLGDAWL
-291 GPSGVSSDMYVL
+291 GASGVSSDMYVL
-303 ALPLARGEHGLALI
+303 ALPLARGEHGLALV

-334 LTLSLMVVNHF
+334 LTLSLMVVNHL
-345 IAPLRVKAGWG
+345 IAPLRVRAGWG
-356 RDERVDLR
+356 RDEHGDLR
-364 GELLNHRRVAIL
+364 GELLNYRRVAIL
-376 VVILLAWAYSRVLAS
+376 VLILLAWAYSRLLAR

-399 AISFSALAGLTPAL
+399 AISFSALAGLTPAML
-413 LAAVYRPQLG
+413 VAMYRPQLG

-435 LAWMYAV
+435 LAWAYAV
-442 MPALLSPA
+442 LPTLLPAA
-450 PAWMHGGPFGLHW
+450 PAWLHAGPLGLHW
-463 LAPDNLLGLS
+463 LAPDGLLGLG

-483 VSLLVNLVVMLAVAS
+483 AGLLVNIAVTLAVAG
-498 SRFGRSAQAISVGE
+498 SRFGRTTRAVSVGD

-520 LAARFLPSER
+520 LAMRFLSPER
-530 VELLFDQAPLS
+530 VEHLFASAPAV
-541 GPAGSILAAQVEH
+541 GPAGSARVAEVEH

-572 HRQGRDDLDTVV
+572 HRQGREDLDTVV

-609 QCICVVDAELR
+609 QGICVVDAELR
-620 LVAWNTPYARLFN
+620 VVAWNTPYARLFD
-633 YPAELLQVGRSVA
+633 YPPQLLQVGRPVA
-646 ELTRWNI
+646 ELTRHNI
-653 DAGMLGPG
+653 GLGLLGPG
-661 EVEQR
+661 EVEAR
-666 VQRRLAHMRAG
+666 VQRRLAHMREG

-719 GLKRVN
+719 ALKRIN
-725 ETLELRVDERTRALT
+725 ETLELRVEERTRELA
-740 AASAEAQAAND
+740 AASAEAQAANE

-766 PLHAAQLFAHT
+766 PLHAAQLFAHA
-777 LTEHGRDAVTAQH
+777 LTERGGDPANARH

-809 RLEGGRLQP
+809 RLEGGRLHP
-818 QPRAFPLADVLDP
+818 QPRAFALAEVLDP
-831 LSAEFGAIARDR
+831 LAAEFRVIALDR
-843 GVRLDV
+843 GVRFEMV
-849 VGTRLWVRS
+849 ATRAWAHS

-882 VLLGVRRS
+882 VLLGVRRQ
-890 GAQLRVEV
+890 GDRLRVEV
-898 WDTGP
+898 WDSGP
-903 GIAQQEQRLI
+903 GIAPEERQLI
-913 FEEFRRGSTAGG
+913 FQEFRRGSAAGG
-925 QGLGLGLSIAQRMAA
+925 QGLGLGLSIAQRMAD

-950 WPGRGSVFDLTLP
+950 WPGRGSVFHLDVPL
-963 TARTALRLPPLPEAS
+963 ARAAIRLPPPVDTPRALP
-978 VSLPAGRVLIVD
+978 VGRALVLD

-1000 HLLSGWG
+1000 NLLSSWG
-1007 WLVHAARNAEQALAA
+1007 WHVHAARNSTEALAA

-1028 QVLDFHLD
+1028 HILDFHLD
-1036 AGQTG
+1036 GGRTG
-1041 LDVWHR
+1041 LEAWELLRARHADV
-1047 LERQHPG
+1047 P
-1054 VSTVM
+1054 TVM

-1072 LEAGIGVLYKPLKP
+1072 LEIGIGVLYKPLKP
-1086 LALHQVLQRI
+1086 LALRQVLQRV
-1096 ALESRSRSAPDLDV
+1096 AVGMPRS
-1110 TPGPRPDNAG
+1110 
-1120 QTSQRIS
+1120 
-1127 P
+1127 

>member
-1 MVSASVIA
+1 MLSASVIA
-9 MAALCWLGLL
+9 IAALCWLALL

-29 PNLFEKRWAIV
+29 PQLFEKRWAIV

-73 GAILMYLFGLKFL
+73 GAILMYLFALKFL
-86 RRLVQLVREYN
+86 GRLVQLVREYN

-117 TVTVVVV
+117 LVTAVVV

-139 MSYGILSHGQLPES
+139 MSYGILSHGQLAES
-153 EPWQDSALYV
+153 NPWQDSALYV

-213 APAGLP
+213 LPTGLP
-219 VNVPAPPD
+219 SYVPPPPD

-250 AGIVECRDDSHLR
+250 AGIVECRDDGQLR
-263 SARWLF
+263 TARWLF

-282 LARLGDALL
+282 LARLGDAWL
-291 GPSGVSSDMYVL
+291 GASGVSSDMYVL

-334 LTLSLMVVNHF
+334 LALSLMVVNHF
-345 IAPLRVKAGWG
+345 IAPLRVRAGWG
-356 RDERVDLR
+356 RDEHGDLR

-376 VVILLAWAYSRVLAS
+376 VLILLAWAYSRVLAR
-391 NEALADIG
+391 NEVLADIG

-423 PRAVM
+423 SRAVM

-435 LAWMYAV
+435 LVWIYAV
-442 MPALLSPA
+442 LPTLLPVA
-450 PAWMHGGPFGLHW
+450 PAWLHGGPFGLHW
-463 LAPDNLLGLS
+463 LAPDGLLGLG

-483 VSLLVNLVVMLAVAS
+483 VSLLVNIVVMLAVAG
-498 SRFGRSAQAISVGE
+498 SRFGRAARAVSVGD

-520 LAARFLPSER
+520 LAMRFLPSER
-530 VELLFDQAPLS
+530 VEHLFASAPTAGL
-541 GPAGSILAAQVEH
+541 AGSARVAEVEH

-609 QCICVVDAELR
+609 QGICVVDAELH
-620 LVAWNTPYARLFN
+620 LVAWNTPYAQLFD
-633 YPAELLQVGRSVA
+633 YPPELLQVGRPVA
-646 ELTRWNI
+646 ELTRHNI

-661 EVEQR
+661 EVDAR

-684 RFPDGTIVEIRG
+684 RFPGGVIVEIRG

-719 GLKRVN
+719 ALKRVN
-725 ETLELRVDERTRALT
+725 ETLELRVEERTRELA
-740 AASAEAQAAND
+740 AASAEAQAANE

-766 PLHAAQLFAHT
+766 PLHAAQLFAHA
-777 LTEHGRDAVTAQH
+777 LTEHGGDAATAQH
-790 LNGALAATEGLLS
+790 LNGALAATEGLLT

-809 RLEGGRLQP
+809 RLEGGRLHP
-818 QPRAFPLADVLDP
+818 QPRAFALADVLDP
-831 LSAEFGAIARDR
+831 LAAEFRAIALDR

-849 VGTRLWVRS
+849 VGTRAWAHS

-882 VLLGVRRS
+882 VLLGVRRH
-890 GAQLRVEV
+890 GARLRVEV
-898 WDTGP
+898 WDSGP
-903 GIAQQEQRLI
+903 GIAPEEQQLI
-913 FEEFRRGSTAGG
+913 FQEFRRGSAAGG
-925 QGLGLGLSIAQRMAA
+925 QGLGLGLSIAQRMAD
-940 LLDHPLGLRS
+940 LLGHPLGLRS
-950 WPGRGSVFDLTLP
+950 RLGRGSVFHIDVPAAQTEVRLQPDAIAQQSQP
-963 TARTALRLPPLPEAS
+963 TGRALLL
-978 VSLPAGRVLIVD
+978 D
-990 NEPAALAALG
+990 NEPAALAALSN
-1000 HLLSGWG
+1000 LLTSWG
-1007 WLVHAARNAEQALAA
+1007 WHVHAARNAEQALAA

-1028 QVLDFHLD
+1028 HILDFHLD
-1036 AGQTG
+1036 GGHTG
-1041 LDVWHR
+1041 LEVWQQLNVRHIDV
-1047 LERQHPG
+1047 P
-1054 VSTVM
+1054 TVM
-1059 LTADRDGELRQRL
+1059 LTADRDSELRQRL

-1086 LALHQVLQRI
+1086 LALRQVLQRV
-1096 ALESRSRSAPDLDV
+1096 A
-1110 TPGPRPDNAG
+1110 AG
-1120 QTSQRIS
+1120 AMRA
-1127 P
+1127 

>member
-1 MVSASVIA
+1 MLSTSVIA
-9 MAALCWLGLL
+9 IAALCWLGLL

-29 PNLFEKRWAIV
+29 PHIFEKRWAIV

-73 GAILMYLFGLKFL
+73 GAILMYLFALKFL
-86 RRLVQLVREYN
+86 RRMVQLVREYN

-117 TVTVVVV
+117 LVTAVVV

-139 MSYGILSHGQLPES
+139 MSYGILSHGQLAES
-153 EPWQDSALYV
+153 APWQDSALYV

-195 SLFKLGAMLALGT
+195 SLFKLGAMLALGS

-213 APAGLP
+213 LPAGLP
-219 VNVPAPPD
+219 AHLPTPPD

-250 AGIVECRDDSHLR
+250 AGIVECRSDGNLR
-263 SARWLF
+263 TARWLF

-303 ALPLARGEHGLALI
+303 ALPLARGEHGLALV

-345 IAPLRVKAGWG
+345 IAPLRVRAGWG
-356 RDERVDLR
+356 RDERSDLR
-364 GELLNHRRVAIL
+364 GELLNYRRVAIL
-376 VVILLAWAYSRVLAS
+376 VVIMLAWAYSRLLAR

-399 AISFSALAGLTPAL
+399 AISFSALAGLTPAV
-413 LAAVYRPQLG
+413 LAAMYRPQLG

-435 LAWMYAV
+435 MVWIYAV
-442 MPALLSPA
+442 LPALLPA
-450 PAWMHGGPFGLHW
+450 SLSWLHEGPFGLRW
-463 LAPDNLLGLS
+463 LAPDDLLGLGD
-473 NWNRLGRAVV
+473 WNRLGRAVV
-483 VSLLVNLVVMLAVAS
+483 VSLAANVAVMLTLAG
-498 SRFGRSAQAISVGE
+498 SRFGHSTRAVSVGH
-512 VGLVELRA
+512 VGVTELHA
-520 LAARFLPSER
+520 LAARFLPPER
-530 VELLFDQAPLS
+530 VEHLFDGAPAS
-541 GPAGSILAAQVEH
+541 GASGTGRVAQVEH

-572 HRQGRDDLDTVV
+572 HRQGRDDLDAVA
-584 AIVGEAA
+584 AIVDEAA

-609 QCICVVDAELR
+609 QGICVVDADLH

-633 YPAELLQVGRSVA
+633 YPTGMLRVGRPVA
-646 ELTRWNI
+646 DLTRYNV

-661 EVEQR
+661 EAQAR
-666 VQRRLAHMRAG
+666 VQRRLEHMRAG

-684 RFPDGTIVEIRG
+684 SFPDGTIVEIRG

-711 TAFRQAEA
+711 TAFRQAEVA
-719 GLKRVN
+719 LKRVN
-725 ETLELRVDERTRALT
+725 ETLELRVAERTHELVRV
-740 AASAEAQAAND
+740 SAEAQAAND

-756 LAAVTHDLMQ
+756 LTAVTHDLMQ
-766 PLHAAQLFAHT
+766 PLHAAQLFAHS
-777 LTEHGRDAVTAQH
+777 LAGPGNHEQTAQH

-809 RLEGGRLQP
+809 RLEGGRLHP
-818 QPRAFPLADVLDP
+818 QPRAFPLAEVIDP
-831 LSAEFGAIARDR
+831 LGAEFRAMAIDRD
-843 GVRLDV
+843 VQLSV
-849 VGTRLWVRS
+849 VSTRAWVHS

-869 FLSNALRYAEHGR
+869 FLSNGLRYAGHGR
-882 VLLGVRRS
+882 VLLGVRRR
-890 GAQLRVEV
+890 GRHLRVEV
-898 WDTGP
+898 WDTGA
-903 GIAQQEQRLI
+903 GIAPEEQQLI
-913 FEEFRRGSTAGG
+913 FQEFRRGSTAGG
-925 QGLGLGLSIAQRMAA
+925 QGLGLGLSIAQRMAD
-940 LLDHPLGLRS
+940 LLGHPLGLRS
-950 WPGRGSVFDLTLP
+950 WPGRGSVFHLDVPLAVAAP
-963 TARTALRLPPLPEAS
+963 RQSATASAMQPLPS
-978 VSLPAGRVLIVD
+978 GRALVLD
-990 NEPAALAALG
+990 NEPAALAALTT
-1000 HLLSGWG
+1000 LLAGWG
-1007 WLVHAARNAEQALAA
+1007 WQVHAARNAEQALGV
-1022 PWRPDL
+1022 PWRPDINI
-1028 QVLDFHLD
+1028 LDVHLD
-1036 AGQTG
+1036 DGQTG
-1041 LDVWHR
+1041 LDVW
-1047 LERQHPG
+1047 RQLAQLHAEVP
-1054 VSTVM
+1054 TVM
-1059 LTADRDGELRQRL
+1059 LTADRDGDLRRQL
-1072 LEAGIGVLYKPLKP
+1072 LDAGVGVLYKPLKP
-1086 LALHQVLQRI
+1086 LALRQTLLRML
-1096 ALESRSRSAPDLDV
+1096 A
-1110 TPGPRPDNAG
+1110 GKPRMTEQG
-1120 QTSQRIS
+1120 
-1127 P
+1127 